1 MHSYIDLGSRVRGI
15 CGGGWV
21 RYLSS
26 GFGEC
31 GEKGGLRDS

>member
-1 MHSYIDLGSRVRGI
+1 VRSCIGLGSRVRGI
-15 CGGGWV
+15 CGGGGV
-21 RYLSS
+21 RYLSF